1 MRRPA
6 VALSVAGSD
15 PSGGAGIQ
23 ADLKTFHALGVY
35 GTAAMTALT
44 SQNTTGVRG
53 VHPVPAD
60 FAVSQVEAV
69 LDDLP
74 VDAVK
79 TGMLGEAEVVE
90 ALAGLF
96 RRRRTQLGT
105 LVVDPVMVATSGD
118 PLLAEEA
125 EAALRELLVPL
136 ADVITPNLPEAARLL
151 GGDSGEAPAAD
162 DLAGMREQALALL
175 ELGPRMALLK
185 GGHLDDDAAPE
196 GRAVDV
202 LAVRGESAAPAR
214 TVELSAPRVPT
225 RNTHGTGCTLSSA
238 IAAHAARAAPD
249 ANGSPGRGPTS
260 ADGRAAAGEAA
271 GQTALGDAQ
280 LVEAVRE
287 GKRFLSRAL
296 HDGAAW
302 RLSRTPLEGHGPV
315 DHLSQVLL

>member
-23 ADLKTFHALGVY
+23 ADLKTFLGVY

-79 TGMLGEAEVVE
+79 TGMLGQAEVVE
-90 ALAGLF
+90 ALAQLF

-151 GGDSGEAPAAD
+151 GGGAGEAPAAD

-175 ELGPRMALLK
+175 ELGPRMVLLK
-185 GGHLDDDAAPE
+185 GGHLDDDAASE

-202 LAVRGESAAPAR
+202 LAVRGESGAPAWA
-214 TVELSAPRVPT
+214 VELSAPRVPT

-238 IAAHAARAAPD
+238 IAAHAARAAS
-249 ANGSPGRGPTS
+249 GE
-260 ADGRAAAGEAA
+260 AAAGRP
-271 GQTALGDAQ
+271 ALGDAQ

-302 RLSRTPLEGHGPV
+302 RLSRTPQAGHGPV
-315 DHLSQVLL
+315 DHLSQVLR

>member
-1 MRRPA
+1 M
-6 VALSVAGSD
+6 
-15 PSGGAGIQ
+15 
-23 ADLKTFHALGVY
+23 
-35 GTAAMTALT
+35 
-44 SQNTTGVRG
+44 
-53 VHPVPAD
+53 PAD

-79 TGMLGEAEVVE
+79 TGMLGETEVVE
-90 ALAGLF
+90 SLVGLF
-96 RRRRTQLGT
+96 RRRRAQLGT

-118 PLLAEEA
+118 PLLAQDA

-151 GGDSGEAPAAD
+151 GGDSGDAPAAD
-162 DLAGMREQALALL
+162 DLPGMREQALALL

-185 GGHLDDDAAPE
+185 GGHLDGDAAPE

-202 LAVRGESAAPAR
+202 LAVRDESGGPVW
-214 TVELSAPRVPT
+214 TVELPAPRVRT

-238 IAAHAARAAPD
+238 IAAHAARAA
-249 ANGSPGRGPTS
+249 
-260 ADGRAAAGEAA
+260 A
-271 GQTALGDAQ
+271 GQTALGDAD

-296 HDGAAW
+296 RDGAAW
-302 RLSRTPLEGHGPV
+302 RLSRFPQDGHGPV
-315 DHLSQVLL
+315 DHLSQVLR